1 MVNRFSLFFTYWGN
15 KFGPL
20 TALTVLIY
28 GDNAVKVLTLSC
40 FLLFVFSFGSFSN
53 AAEVVGWLEKVVVQ
67 ADGVSLL
74 MKAKMDSGAKTASI
88 HANAYQLFEKD
99 GQKWVRFKV
108 ANFEGKAIDFERP
121 VVRTAKIKRHFGEYQ
136 ERPVVMLGLCLDN
149 IYVETEV
156 NLVDRE
162 GLNYKLLVGRKYLA
176 GNFLIDSGN
185 TFIVEPRCEVKTPK
199 RKGAPK

>member
-1 MVNRFSLFFTYWGN
+1 MAASTPSCNLLYGDDAVKILALFCILFFE
-15 KFGPL
+15 
-20 TALTVLIY
+20 
-28 GDNAVKVLTLSC
+28 
-40 FLLFVFSFGSFSN
+40 FSFSSFSN

-67 ADGVSLL
+67 ADGASLL
-74 MKAKMDSGAKTASI
+74 MKAKIDSGAQTTSI
-88 HANAYQLFEKD
+88 HAKGYQLFDKD
-99 GQKWVRFKV
+99 GQKWVRFNV
-108 ANFEGKAIDFERP
+108 ANFEGEEINFERP

-176 GNFLIDSGN
+176 GKFLIDSGN
-185 TFIVEPRCEVKTPK
+185 TFIVQPRCDVRTPK
-199 RKGAPK
+199 RKGTAK